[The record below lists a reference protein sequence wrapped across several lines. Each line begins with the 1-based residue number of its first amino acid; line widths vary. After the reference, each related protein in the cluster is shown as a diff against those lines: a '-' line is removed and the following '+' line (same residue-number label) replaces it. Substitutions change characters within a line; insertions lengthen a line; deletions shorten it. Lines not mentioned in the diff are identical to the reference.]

1 MLSRFGYAR
10 VFVKGDIFM
19 KKLICLLLATVL
31 MLSLFG
37 CSGEKDPDDVRGDVT
52 KNTSPSEEPKF
63 SLGTTESNTYKNE
76 FLGISCT
83 LSSEWVFYTDEQLRE
98 LNNIVGDVAGEELAE
113 KLEKASII
121 YDMCVTNVN
130 DNSNI
135 NVNLEKVTPS
145 QLKNTTV
152 KALLE
157 SQIDV
162 IKTAYENMGL
172 TNIKVQYQKITVDGK
187 EFDALVYS
195 ASAQG
200 VGLYGTAFSFIKG
213 NYMANVTVTTTQT
226 NKVDKILGYFEI
238 Q

>member
-1 MLSRFGYAR
+1 MFFLFGYAT
-10 VFVKGDIFM
+10 VFVKGDVFM
-19 KKLICLLLATVL
+19 KKLVCLLLAMVL

-83 LSSEWVFYTDEQLRE
+83 LSSEWVFYTDEQMRE

-121 YDMCVTNVN
+121 YDMYVTNVN
-130 DNSNI
+130 DNSSI
-135 NVNLEKVTPS
+135 NVNLEKVTS
-145 QLKNTTV
+145 LQLKNATV
-152 KALLE
+152 KEILE
-157 SQIDV
+157 SQIDD
-162 IKTAYENMGL
+162 IKTAYQNMGL
-172 TNIKVQYQKITVDGK
+172 TDTKVQYQKITVDGK

-195 ASAQG
+195 ANAQG
-200 VGLYGTAFSFIKG
+200 AGLYGTVFSFIKG
-213 NYMANVTVTTTQT
+213 NYMANVTVTTVQT
-226 NKVDKILGYFEI
+226 NKVDTILGYFEI